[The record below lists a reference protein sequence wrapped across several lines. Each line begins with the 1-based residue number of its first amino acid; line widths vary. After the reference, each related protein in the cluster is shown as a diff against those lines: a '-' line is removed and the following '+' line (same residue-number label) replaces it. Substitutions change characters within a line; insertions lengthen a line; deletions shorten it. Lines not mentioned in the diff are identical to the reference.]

1 MVNGDSWYYLT
12 AGGAGTPEGVKAGEY
27 IHLFNGCAL
36 DLDGNIIDLES
47 GSIIGT
53 AGSNGEKL
61 DTVPLYDW
69 DYAGYELQV
78 YKNFTLSAEP
88 MALSEEDSEEASVL
102 PYQAIVKNGE
112 LSLYNAQNPVSP
124 DGWIIDHYQDESFMT
139 VLGEDGKLADIGKD
153 EIKLPDGF
161 QNASIGEISN
171 TAYADA
177 PIVVGRYNSGKVFA
191 FNYLTGENLEVVQND
206 EDVVNLV
213 DFAKQWISDKTDSM
227 FKSARSS
234 YLAATDLGNK
244 VDLNEVKNLYD
255 GTNGTG
261 TENSIAGVLRGNTV
275 EGAGGDPGQSDS
287 GVRSNEQKE
296 AGDGNGTAGGTTAA
310 NTVQTGEAGDG
321 GDKTGSETGAKKN
334 GVQSSKNDG
343 ADLNDS
349 EDADEAED
357 AENADEESS
366 ESKKSSKNSSVKKV
380 KSNRAKS
387 NVSDSEKESP
397 ESESLKKETSKS
409 DSKTQSDSEKDSQA
423 AVQSGEGVK
432 AALDGIQTNVEKS
445 ADRKTGTGP
454 AGDTAAERE
463 KAGTGGRSG
472 EAGNGAEPS
481 GSEAGAAGQTGTE
494 AGAAGNTGA
503 GQSGTEAGAEAGAA
517 GDAGTGQS
525 GTEAG
530 AAGSTG
536 AGQSGTEAGAA
547 GQAGADANA
556 AGSAASGQTGTKLGT
571 DKVAAAISSHDAERT
586 KEALNSS
593 WLPVYDA
600 ASGEYKLYNAG
611 ELLSSNGGVVLSA
624 EEKMEALSRQ
634 GINVNYGQVNAG
646 AHHTDS
652 EKQGFK
658 ILGGIAAA
666 ILLILG
672 SFWLRRRNAK

>member
-1 MVNGDSWYYLT
+1 M
-12 AGGAGTPEGVKAGEY
+12 
-27 IHLFNGCAL
+27 
-36 DLDGNIIDLES
+36 
-47 GSIIGT
+47 
-53 AGSNGEKL
+53 
-61 DTVPLYDW
+61 
-69 DYAGYELQV
+69 
-78 YKNFTLSAEP
+78 
-88 MALSEEDSEEASVL
+88 
-102 PYQAIVKNGE
+102 
-112 LSLYNAQNPVSP
+112 
-124 DGWIIDHYQDESFMT
+124 
-139 VLGEDGKLADIGKD
+139 
-153 EIKLPDGF
+153 
-161 QNASIGEISN
+161 
-171 TAYADA
+171 
-177 PIVVGRYNSGKVFA
+177 VGRYNSGKVFA

-261 TENSIAGVLRGNTV
+261 TQNSIAGVLRGNTV

-343 ADLNDS
+343 ADLDDS

-357 AENADEESS
+357 AEDADEESS
-366 ESKKSSKNSSVKKV
+366 KSKKSSKSSSVKKAR
-380 KSNRAKS
+380 SLRAKS
-387 NVSDSEKESP
+387 NASDSENESP
-397 ESESLKKETSKS
+397 ESEALKKETSKS
-409 DSKTQSDSEKDSQA
+409 DSRTQSDSEKDSQA
-423 AVQSGEGVK
+423 AVQSGEGAK
-432 AALDGIQTNVEKS
+432 AALDGTQTDVEKS

-472 EAGNGAEPS
+472 QAGEAGNGAEPS

-494 AGAAGNTGA
+494 AGAAG
-503 GQSGTEAGAEAGAA
+503 SAGA
-517 GDAGTGQS
+517 DQS

-547 GQAGADANA
+547 GQAGAEAGAAGDAASGQTGISGQSGTEAGAAGQAGVDANA

-652 EKQGFK
+652 DKRGFK